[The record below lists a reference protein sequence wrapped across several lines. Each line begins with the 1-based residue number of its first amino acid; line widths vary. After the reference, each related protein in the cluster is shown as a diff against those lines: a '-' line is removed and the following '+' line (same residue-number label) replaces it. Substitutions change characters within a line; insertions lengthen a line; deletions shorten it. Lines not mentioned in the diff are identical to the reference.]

1 MHLPHQLRELC
12 LLLLYSPDTKQRDFL
27 KPQIME
33 TSLSLGYLFQ
43 SFTILIVR
51 RFFLMYN
58 LKSSLRQFK
67 SVSYWSPC
75 ERLWMYPWLLCNSLL
90 YIWKLLWHLSFTFSV
105 LKKKKYSSFILFFLV
120 LIFLNSLLRTLVLFF
135 ILFWTLLNLSIS
147 FLTLGGSRRAEEFL
161 LLFNTMFLSHIPDG
175 AWHHWQDAVYL
186 VKIYY

>member
-1 MHLPHQLRELC
+1 MHLPHWLRELC

-27 KPQIME
+27 KPQIMA

-105 LKKKKYSSFILFFLV
+105 LKKKKIQFFHPFLLSLNFFKQPSEDSRSFFHS
-120 LIFLNSLLRTLVLFF
+120 FLNSPKFIH
-135 ILFWTLLNLSIS
+135 ILFDL
-147 FLTLGGSRRAEEFL
+147 RRFKEGWR
-161 LLFNTMFLSHIPDG
+161 IPS
-175 AWHHWQDAVYL
+175 AV
-186 VKIYY
+186 